1 MKKKGGKYVNE
12 EEIIKTL
19 EKQLLLLSERSSR
32 TEKISVQEL
41 LGITRVMNETAGY
54 LLSRLSKAV

>member
-1 MKKKGGKYVNE
+1 MKKRGVKYVNE

-19 EKQLLLLSERSSR
+19 EKQLLLLSERSSG